1 MKKIFLLLAITLLTL
16 STTSCSSGWS
26 CQKRYVNNTK
36 SYNFKK
42 HHVLTNYD
50 KYILNKYKTTKATT
64 KP

>member
-26 CQKRYVNNTK
+26 CKKRYVNNSK
-36 SYNFKK
+36 PYDFKK

-50 KYILNKYKTTKATT
+50 KMMLEKYKTTK
-64 KP
+64 P